1 MMPCSS
7 QMQYIYYIRMNSL
20 KKALSTEG
28 QKASDRDKGGANES
42 LLKGV
47 NKSKSQGIW
56 ALDMD

>member
-7 QMQYIYYIRMNSL
+7 QMQ
-20 KKALSTEG
+20 
-28 QKASDRDKGGANES
+28 DKVGANES